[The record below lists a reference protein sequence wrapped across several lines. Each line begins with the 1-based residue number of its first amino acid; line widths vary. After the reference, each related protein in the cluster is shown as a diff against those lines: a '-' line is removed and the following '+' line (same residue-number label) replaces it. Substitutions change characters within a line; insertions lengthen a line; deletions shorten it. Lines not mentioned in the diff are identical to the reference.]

1 MESFRV
7 SEIPIVRDKE
17 YLGLISDKNIYDLD
31 LTKICIKERNFTL
44 SAPYVFVNQ
53 HIYEVIQKMLEHK
66 VSVIPVLELNMD
78 YCGSILLHEL
88 SEKYLSLVSGKDRGA
103 IIVLEVNEYDY
114 YLSQIAQIVESNNVK
129 ILSFYTHNNKNTK
142 MVEIT
147 LKLNATDI
155 SSVIQTFVRYDYIIK
170 AVYMDDSLLSNM
182 YTDRYEQ
189 FMKYINI

>member
-31 LTKICIKERNFTL
+31 LTKICINEKSFTL
-44 SAPYVFVNQ
+44 CAPYVFVNQ

-78 YCGSILLHEL
+78 YCGSILLAEL

-103 IIVLEVNEYDY
+103 IIVIEVNEYDY

-129 ILSFYTHNNKNTK
+129 ILSLYTRNNENTK

-182 YTDRYEQ
+182 YSDRYEQ

>member
-31 LTKICIKERNFTL
+31 LTKICINEKSFTL

-78 YCGSILLHEL
+78 YCGSILLAEL

-103 IIVLEVNEYDY
+103 IIVIEVNEYDY

-129 ILSFYTHNNKNTK
+129 ILSFYTRNNENTK

-182 YTDRYEQ
+182 YSDRYEQ

>member
-31 LTKICIKERNFTL
+31 LTKICINEKSFTL
-44 SAPYVFVNQ
+44 CAPYVFVNQ

-78 YCGSILLHEL
+78 YCGSILLAEL

-103 IIVLEVNEYDY
+103 IIVIEVNEYDY

-129 ILSFYTHNNKNTK
+129 ILSFYTRNNENTK

-182 YTDRYEQ
+182 YSDRYEQ